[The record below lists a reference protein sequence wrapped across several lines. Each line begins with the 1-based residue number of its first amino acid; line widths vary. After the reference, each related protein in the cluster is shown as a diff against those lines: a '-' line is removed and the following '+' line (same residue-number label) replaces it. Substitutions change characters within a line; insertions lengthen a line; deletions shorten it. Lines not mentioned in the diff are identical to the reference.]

1 MSMPSRRHA
10 LRLIM
15 LLTGTFLP
23 LWLAAETKPSGESAA
38 SGALEEIVVTAQRR
52 EERLEDVPI
61 SITAFT
67 QEKMDAQGIRNVDD
81 LTTLTPGVTFERMG
95 LSAASNYDDENSDI
109 SIRGIDSSAGPS
121 TTAIYIDDT
130 PIETRHIGFGT
141 ANAFPLLF
149 DLQRV
154 EVLRGPQGTLF
165 GASAEGG
172 AIRFVTPDPDLH
184 TSSGYDRV
192 ELASTDGGD
201 TSYETGVAAG
211 GPLVDGSLGFRAS
224 ADFRRDGGYVDRA
237 DYRTGQITGSDANWQ
252 ETAVIRAALKWA
264 VSDAVSITP
273 SFFYQRLHINDTA
286 AFWPSISNFG
296 AGVFLNG
303 NAQRNPTTDP
313 FYLAAIKMDADV
325 GSWGHSITTL
335 SYFSRDQNDTPDYT
349 QFDRAVYGLNP
360 RAPYGDF
367 GESPFTDVQ
376 HNTILESRLQSVD
389 HDSRFT
395 WTTGVYLAHLD
406 ENSSQFIYDPNLP
419 GEINAAY
426 GGSYCTAIAPC
437 PNGQIFANPVDRVI
451 DKQAALFGEVTFKFT
466 DRLSATAG
474 LRVAHQEIEGTA
486 VDYGP
491 FDGPAV
497 GPSDPYVVAGSA
509 TENPVTPRAVLD
521 YKANADTLFYASA
534 AKGYRAGGING
545 ALPGT
550 CGPSLGQLGLT
561 AAPAAFSEDS
571 LWSYELG
578 TKDLFFDRRLQI
590 DASVFVIDWK
600 KIQQNIYLLS
610 CGVQFTANLGT
621 VRSEGGELH
630 VLSRPVES
638 LQLELTAAYTEAK
651 YTHTICGGTA
661 ACTGPGAP
669 TAPIVSA
676 GDQLAGAP
684 WTITASSEYTLPA
697 MFGRDPYIRVD
708 YHYTTRQTA
717 HLVNTDPANGSSD
730 PTLPGLPVTSLLG
743 MRAGFR
749 WSGLDVSLFAHNLTN
764 SHPLLFESRDVT
776 FEDLYF
782 ARSSRPRTIGATL
795 SYRY

>member
-1 MSMPSRRHA
+1 MPSRRHA

-23 LWLAAETKPSGESAA
+23 LWLAAQTKPSGESAA

-474 LRVAHQEIEGTA
+474 LRVAVMRSKSVI
-486 VDYGP
+486 
-491 FDGPAV
+491 
-497 GPSDPYVVAGSA
+497 
-509 TENPVTPRAVLD
+509 
-521 YKANADTLFYASA
+521 AS
-534 AKGYRAGGING
+534 
-545 ALPGT
+545 
-550 CGPSLGQLGLT
+550 
-561 AAPAAFSEDS
+561 
-571 LWSYELG
+571 
-578 TKDLFFDRRLQI
+578 
-590 DASVFVIDWK
+590 
-600 KIQQNIYLLS
+600 
-610 CGVQFTANLGT
+610 NL
-621 VRSEGGELH
+621 
-630 VLSRPVES
+630 
-638 LQLELTAAYTEAK
+638 
-651 YTHTICGGTA
+651 
-661 ACTGPGAP
+661 
-669 TAPIVSA
+669 
-676 GDQLAGAP
+676 
-684 WTITASSEYTLPA
+684 
-697 MFGRDPYIRVD
+697 
-708 YHYTTRQTA
+708 
-717 HLVNTDPANGSSD
+717 
-730 PTLPGLPVTSLLG
+730 
-743 MRAGFR
+743 
-749 WSGLDVSLFAHNLTN
+749 
-764 SHPLLFESRDVT
+764 
-776 FEDLYF
+776 
-782 ARSSRPRTIGATL
+782 
-795 SYRY
+795 